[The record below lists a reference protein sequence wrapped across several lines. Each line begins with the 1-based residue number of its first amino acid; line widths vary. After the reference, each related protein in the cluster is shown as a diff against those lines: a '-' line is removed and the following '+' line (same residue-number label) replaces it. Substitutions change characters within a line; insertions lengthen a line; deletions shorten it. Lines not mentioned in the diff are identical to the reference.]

1 MGLDWGR
8 MRMRAHLEPGPSA
21 VAALLLAVSLAQAH
35 HGDAGRYTETV
46 KTVTGS
52 VVEFQF
58 INPHSMLVI
67 AVEDENGDIVEW
79 YGELGPPNSLQN
91 RWGWDKDTFQVG
103 DVLTMTGRSLKNG
116 GPYMTLSELS
126 RLLDAEGNEIY
137 VGD

>member
-1 MGLDWGR
+1 MGLDRER
-8 MRMRAHLEPGPSA
+8 MRMRAYLKPVLSA
-21 VAALLLAVSLAQAH
+21 VASLLFIMSPAQAH

-126 RLLDAEGNEIY
+126 RLQDAEGNEIY
-137 VGD
+137 VGN

>member
-1 MGLDWGR
+1 MPMRTYMPMVAKAVVGL
-8 MRMRAHLEPGPSA
+8 AFVTSPG
-21 VAALLLAVSLAQAH
+21 LAH

-58 INPHSMLVI
+58 INPHSILII
-67 AVEDENGDIVEW
+67 AVEDENGDLVEW

-103 DVLTMTGRSLKNG
+103 DVLTMTGRALKNG
-116 GPYMTLSELS
+116 GPYMTLSEKS
-126 RLLDAEGNEIY
+126 RLLDAEANEIY
-137 VGD
+137 AGN